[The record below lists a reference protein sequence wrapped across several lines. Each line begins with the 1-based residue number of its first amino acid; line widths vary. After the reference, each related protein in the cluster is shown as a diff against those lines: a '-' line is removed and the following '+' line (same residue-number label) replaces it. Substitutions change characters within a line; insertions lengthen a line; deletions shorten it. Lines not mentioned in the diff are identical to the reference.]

1 MNLIEH
7 TAFDDTTYKFSLPS
21 RSW

>member
-7 TAFDDTTYKFSLPS
+7 TAFDDTTHKFSLPS